1 MDFDIGCFHD
11 RQMQLIMTLL
21 VRDEEDI
28 IRENIEY
35 HLAQGVDFTI
45 ATDNLSVDS
54 ATEIRRSYETRG
66 VSHYS
71 LEEQDNYNQH
81 A

>member
-1 MDFDIGCFHD
+1 VCFHD

-28 IRENIEY
+28 IQENIEY
-35 HLAQGVDFTI
+35 HLARGIDFII

-54 ATEIRRSYETRG
+54 TTVIQRS
-66 VSHYS
+66 
-71 LEEQDNYNQH
+71 
-81 A
+81 